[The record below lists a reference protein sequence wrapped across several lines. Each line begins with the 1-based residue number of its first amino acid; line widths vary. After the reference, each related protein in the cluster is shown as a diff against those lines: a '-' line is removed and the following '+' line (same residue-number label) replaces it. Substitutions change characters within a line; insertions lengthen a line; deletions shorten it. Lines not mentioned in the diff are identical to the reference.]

1 MKKHELVS
9 QQLRDFFYSLT
20 DGSIQESHQ
29 RMLFHVIYLEREIER
44 QTRDNDLLR
53 RAIVRHFLADN
64 PLPDT
69 F

>member
-1 MKKHELVS
+1 MKKHEFVS
-9 QQLRDFFYSLT
+9 QQLRDFFYSLN

-29 RMLFHVIYLEREIER
+29 RMLSHVIYLEREIDR
-44 QTRDNDLLR
+44 QALDNDRLR
-53 RAIVRHFLADN
+53 RAIVQRFLADN